1 MKILKSR
8 EKGFTLIELL
18 IVVAIL
24 GILAAVVVP
33 QMGRF
38 LGSGKTETRETEL
51 ALIRTAVSGAMVDNG
66 VAVLVPVSGSPA
78 YCNSSSGPGTNDMTA
93 FPDLT
98 YTGGVT
104 VTSPDTAGIVL
115 WNHDLNKD
123 DATVGTTKY
132 ISKSTTKYCYQVTS
146 DAIITQFNTAGD
158 PDTNN

>member
-66 VAVLVPVSGSPA
+66 VAVLVPVTANTSP
-78 YCNSSSGPGTNDMTA
+78 CTTGTLDMTA

-132 ISKSTTKYCYQVTS
+132 ISKDTTKYCYQVTS